1 METNVVNMRCHLC
14 QERPFSNSCY
24 VRRDGRE
31 SATCRR
37 CWEQV
42 FLDPR
47 RVLET
52 LRGREGRGAMDGGAP
67 RP

>member
-1 METNVVNMRCHLC
+1 VNSLC
-14 QERPFSNSCY
+14 QLCEERPPTASCY

-31 SATCRR
+31 SATCRM

-47 RVLET
+47 HVLVT
-52 LRGREGRGAMDGGAP
+52 LLDRADRRGASGPGSP
-67 RP
+67 KS